1 MAANRSADI
10 DTKVANID
18 TTLANIDTTLANID
32 NRLGNIEIRVNDIA
46 GTFLLCCISE
56 LVAESGV
63 DNGRY
68 PREICRP

>member
-1 MAANRSADI
+1 MAANRSANI

-18 TTLANIDTTLANID
+18 TTLANIDTTLTNID

-46 GTFLLCCISE
+46 GTFLLFCISE

-63 DNGRY
+63 GNGRY
-68 PREICRP
+68 PQEICRP